1 MVEAASSRLGFLL
14 VKKFFMGGYSICYA
28 DLCNPCVF
36 LCFDNFIA
44 WVFCYSNAD
53 QDGSKTIVASVR
65 DVTSDKAGLTRL
77 VDDCN
82 RLELSTVHLNDVVED
97 FLLK

>member
-1 MVEAASSRLGFLL
+1 M
-14 VKKFFMGGYSICYA
+14 KNITYA
-28 DLCNPCVF
+28 VSEERYTFGDETRTAYGIV
-36 LCFDNFIA
+36 A
-44 WVFCYSNAD
+44 YSNAD

-65 DVTSDKAGLTRL
+65 DVTADKDSLSRL
-77 VDDCN
+77 VNDCN